1 MRPVNINEHI
11 SNLYLGDEYIAKNPS
26 LHREDSPWK
35 VSKITP
41 FIDIFAAAIGKKEI
55 NLLDVGGGAGLILN
69 AVARYLKEKHQ
80 IKVNKFALDLSP
92 GMLELQKKENPDLK
106 NALNENINRT
116 SLLDKQIDLTLMI
129 DVLEHIHD
137 PAKALE
143 ELRRISAFVLFK
155 VPLENNFYLRTYN
168 LVKQGRQRKQSIN
181 STGHV
186 NFYNFRELK
195 CQVEKHLGPVINFS
209 FTNVSDYYLKSDDYK
224 NQLSRKGKLV
234 HTVASNIFKISP
246 KLCSLF
252 FTDFV
257 MMLTKCD

>member
-1 MRPVNINEHI
+1 MRPTNINKRI

-26 LHREDSPWK
+26 LHKEDSLWK

-69 AVARYLKEKHQ
+69 AVARYIKEKHQ

-106 NALNENINRT
+106 KALNENINRT

-129 DVLEHIHD
+129 DVLEHVLD
-137 PAKALE
+137 PAKVLE

-155 VPLENNFYLRTYN
+155 VPLENNLFLRTLN
-168 LVKQGRQRKQSIN
+168 LYKRGAQKKQSIN
-181 STGHV
+181 TIGHV

-195 CQVEKHLGPVINFS
+195 CQVEQHLGHVIDFS
-209 FTNVSDYYLKSDDYK
+209 FTNVSDYLLKSDDYK
-224 NQLSRKGKLV
+224 NQLGRKMKLV
-234 HTVASNIFKISP
+234 HTIASNMFKISP

-252 FTDFV
+252 FTDFA
-257 MMLTKCD
+257 MMLAKCD